1 MSYQPFANLPA
12 ALAAFAAGRCRRHVE
27 IDGHVI
33 DLVQAEAEARRVRE
47 EPAAIA
53 PPEPAT
59 LAAAILHDLD
69 VQRNVRVALAH
80 AAAPVELPPLA
91 EPALPAPDDASAH
104 RCPWCSRPWDGAP

>member
-53 PPEPAT
+53 PPEPPPGVPGREG
-59 LAAAILHDLD
+59 LAPRPTARLSVKPWSA
-69 VQRNVRVALAH
+69 VS
-80 AAAPVELPPLA
+80 
-91 EPALPAPDDASAH
+91 AST
-104 RCPWCSRPWDGAP
+104 